1 MAMHVPIPVGD
12 AMQELTHKTTLRGL
26 PVDLLPPWTT
36 ALLARLPASLPWA
49 AAAASWPT
57 LVELWRRRSSD
68 DLAFMLMLA
77 INDCVTP
84 VPATQVNMGD
94 LQSLGCMVSKCRK
107 QIVACVNDPQC
118 KAALDGLSAC
128 GLNDQV
134 RLTPP
139 APPLGATCPSRTAP
153 AATRAMHGWST
164 LCVPFRNSGGST
176 LGHGVAA
183 VVPLPPPRCRLPC
196 TRGPQHMYHQR
207 GTNCGGWC

>member
-1 MAMHVPIPVGD
+1 MGVT
-12 AMQELTHKTTLRGL
+12 MQELTHKTTLRGL
-26 PVDLLPPWTT
+26 PVDLLPPWAT
-36 ALLARLPASLPWA
+36 ALLAKLPASLPWA
-49 AAAASWPT
+49 AAAATWPT

-94 LQSLGCMVSKCRK
+94 LRSLGCMVSKCRE

-134 RLTPP
+134 RPQRP
-139 APPLGATCPSRTAP
+139 GAPPSSNHLPPLVQHTPSERGRWLRTQCAAVIPDARQFGALVRKH
-153 AATRAMHGWST
+153 R
-164 LCVPFRNSGGST
+164 
-176 LGHGVAA
+176 VAA
-183 VVPLPPPRCRLPC
+183 
-196 TRGPQHMYHQR
+196 
-207 GTNCGGWC
+207 